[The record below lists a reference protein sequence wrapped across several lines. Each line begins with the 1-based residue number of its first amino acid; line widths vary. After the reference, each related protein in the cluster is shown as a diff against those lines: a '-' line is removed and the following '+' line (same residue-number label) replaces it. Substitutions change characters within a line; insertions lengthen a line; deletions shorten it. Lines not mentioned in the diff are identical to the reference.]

1 MTSCPHQLA
10 AAAGSAAE
18 SGSAAVELH
27 QNHQNSPA
35 HTNSLAASSCRN
47 AAAAAAGSDSAA
59 AAAEFGSAATLT
71 EIAACSAAAEKW
83 TWHSHLHSGF
93 AAAVVVVGPMSVIVA
108 GLVFVRNPIQQWVK

>member
-1 MTSCPHQLA
+1 MISCPHQFA
-10 AAAGSAAE
+10 AAAA

-47 AAAAAAGSDSAA
+47 AAAAAAAGSDSAA

-71 EIAACSAAAEKW
+71 EIAACSAAAENW
-83 TWHSHLHSGF
+83 TWHSHLHSGL
-93 AAAVVVVGPMSVIVA
+93 AAVVAAPMSEIVA
-108 GLVFVRNPIQQWVK
+108 GLVFVRNPIQQWAK

>member
-1 MTSCPHQLA
+1 MISCPHQFA
-10 AAAGSAAE
+10 AAAAAAA

-47 AAAAAAGSDSAA
+47 AAAAAGSDSAA

-71 EIAACSAAAEKW
+71 EIAACSAAAENW
-83 TWHSHLHSGF
+83 PWHSHLHSGF
-93 AAAVVVVGPMSVIVA
+93 AAVVAAPMSEIVA
-108 GLVFVRNPIQQWVK
+108 GLVFVHNPIQQWAK